1 MVAWNLAKV
10 FVGVRFS
17 LPAPNRSHSI
27 KALHYIGNV
36 ETQDRYL
43 VRAPIKPI
51 PTPDVMTVP
60 GLSFYTT
67 LVHLD

>member
-1 MVAWNLAKV
+1 MVACDLAKV
-10 FVGVRFS
+10 IVGVRFS
-17 LPAPNRSHSI
+17 YPAPYGSYSI

-51 PTPDVMTVP
+51 PTPDVNRVP
-60 GLSFYTT
+60 GLFIF
-67 LVHLD
+67 V